1 MLSDVKLL
9 TVTTTAGAP
18 LYQLRD
24 GSFSAHRSRTS
35 ATSDNR
41 TTRPSGKARTTMS
54 SIASAS

>member
-1 MLSDVKLL
+1 MLSVVRLF

-18 LYQLRD
+18 LYQFRE

-41 TTRPSGKARTTMS
+41 TMRPSGNARTTMS
-54 SIASAS
+54 SMASAS